1 MINITQILKHNVI
14 GKLLNH
20 LLVFLINVIIVR
32 ILGASGSGIYF
43 NELYI
48 LNFAAFI
55 FSAGLDYAAI
65 DVLSKNASLLPLIRK
80 ILTGVVALFAF
91 VLIVLL
97 LLAPGIRNH
106 FSQPWVSMLLFS
118 VGNLMLILFQ
128 GILSALKKFNLQNV
142 ILGVCNFIFL
152 LYLFFCWRT
161 GLSLSLYHVAVAYAL
176 LLFIQGIL
184 MLVFCTREP
193 SPEKPDQ
200 SFDKLLFLRSGWFIM
215 ISSLVYF
222 AFLRVDN
229 FFVERYC
236 DPVTL
241 GNYVQC
247 GKIGQYFLYFSSII
261 SSTLLPFIATETVGA
276 SYNEWK
282 DMMKPY
288 ITLICLAAFL
298 LALSG
303 SYLFPMFFGE
313 EFNRM
318 HIYMLILLPGFVC
331 LGILT
336 LLNSVYIGKGNVK
349 MIFIG
354 DVLGLISVLLFDWL
368 FVGRY
373 GAVAAAVISSV
384 SYCMVFLFLWRS
396 FKKQFDLPARSGAAK
411 SS

>member
-1 MINITQILKHNVI
+1 MINIKQILRHNII

-20 LLVFLINVIIVR
+20 LLVFFINVIIVR

-55 FSAGLDYAAI
+55 FSAGLDYATI
-65 DVLSKNASLLPLIRK
+65 DILAKKTSLLPMIRK
-80 ILTGVVALFAF
+80 LLAWIVILFA
-91 VLIVLL
+91 VILSILL
-97 LLAPGIRNH
+97 LIAPGVKSYLH
-106 FSQPWVSMLLFS
+106 QPWVAILLFAT
-118 VGNLMLILFQ
+118 GNLLLILFQ
-128 GILSALKKFNLQNV
+128 GILSALKKFNLQNT
-142 ILGVCNFIFL
+142 ILGLCNFLFL
-152 LYLFFCWRT
+152 LYLFIGWKTDRSFT
-161 GLSLSLYHVAVAYAL
+161 LYHVSVAYAI
-176 LLFIQGIL
+176 LFFVQGIL
-184 MLVFCTREP
+184 MYVFSNQPVNAEGG
-193 SPEKPDQ
+193 DL
-200 SFDKLLFLRSGWFIM
+200 SFNRVAFMRSGLFIM

-276 SYNEWK
+276 SYQEWK

-303 SYLFPMFFGE
+303 SYLFPLFFGE
-313 EFNRM
+313 DFRQM

-336 LLNSVYIGKGNVK
+336 LLNSVYIGKGNVR

-354 DVLGLISVLLFDWL
+354 DVLGLLSVLFFDWL

-373 GAVAAAVISSV
+373 GAIAASSISSV

-396 FKKQFDLPARSGAAK
+396 FKKQFDIPAK
-411 SS
+411 SSASKTS

>member
-1 MINITQILKHNVI
+1 
-14 GKLLNH
+14 
-20 LLVFLINVIIVR
+20 
-32 ILGASGSGIYF
+32 
-43 NELYI
+43 
-48 LNFAAFI
+48 
-55 FSAGLDYAAI
+55 
-65 DVLSKNASLLPLIRK
+65 
-80 ILTGVVALFAF
+80 
-91 VLIVLL
+91 
-97 LLAPGIRNH
+97 
-106 FSQPWVSMLLFS
+106 
-118 VGNLMLILFQ
+118 
-128 GILSALKKFNLQNV
+128 
-142 ILGVCNFIFL
+142 
-152 LYLFFCWRT
+152 
-161 GLSLSLYHVAVAYAL
+161 
-176 LLFIQGIL
+176 

-313 EFNRM
+313 EFNRI

-396 FKKQFDLPARSGAAK
+396 FKKQFDLPARSGATK